1 MKNDFEVNTLPEQK
15 KEFLKRIRGWIGIA
29 LLLTGMLLVI
39 LGRIIRAGF
48 AMQKELDEIL

>member
-15 KEFLKRIRGWIGIA
+15 KDFLKRIRGWIGIA
-29 LLLTGMLLVI
+29 LLLPGMLLVI